1 MKTINNKKQLI
12 INRYLSAMV
21 LIRDMNEKPYDIWET
36 RKTLGQVKIVSW
48 IKSIFKNFENNINK

>member
-36 RKTLGQVKIVSW
+36 RKTLGQVKIVS
-48 IKSIFKNFENNINK
+48 